1 MCARVQE
8 ASRLLWVEWM
18 INTIG
23 RSAESTDAV
32 GVPGIDSAEL
42 TRMRDLRAGCLT
54 GLMS

>member
-1 MCARVQE
+1 MRARVQE

-18 INTIG
+18 INTIA
-23 RSAESTDAV
+23 RSAECTDAV

-42 TRMRDLRAGCLT
+42 TRMRDLRAGCLS